1 MLTFLLVMCF
11 LGFAV
16 SRLVSFA
23 KQVPADT
30 AVETGSSLWKW
41 LMKK

>member
-1 MLTFLLVMCF
+1 MITFLVVMCV

-16 SRLVSFA
+16 SRLASFA

-30 AVETGSSLWKW
+30 AMGSHWLWKW